1 MLHDSSNPA
10 VVCRPLPDDVASAH
24 LSAWRTAS
32 VVSTACKRRGTGK
45 SPCLRPHQEPRS
57 QLREMFGD
65 VRWKGARSKGRGSN
79 GQLCF
84 FYYFKGFLNF
94 ETTRVRFFAFEENV
108 WWDIN
113 LVWILSANLSNY
125 MQIVIVIRMKFGIE
139 LVNLIH
145 DNWERSRR
153 FFEVS
158 TYLRCSNINS
168 SNRCFVSWKILTA
181 ILTISVRRPTQ
192 DILSRPCLYQSA
204 LNRFGQV
211 LREFFQKPCFTSKRT
226 SHDMKITNLKM
237 TPISLHLFILGASG
251 RK

>member
-1 MLHDSSNPA
+1 MSPQLIFP
-10 VVCRPLPDDVASAH
+10 PEEQL
-24 LSAWRTAS
+24 LSWAQLAS
-32 VVSTACKRRGTGK
+32 VEESGRVPAFALIRSREVSCEK
-45 SPCLRPHQEPRS
+45 CLV
-57 QLREMFGD
+57 MFVEKERAAKTEVQMD
-65 VRWKGARSKGRGSN
+65 SCV
-79 GQLCF
+79 F